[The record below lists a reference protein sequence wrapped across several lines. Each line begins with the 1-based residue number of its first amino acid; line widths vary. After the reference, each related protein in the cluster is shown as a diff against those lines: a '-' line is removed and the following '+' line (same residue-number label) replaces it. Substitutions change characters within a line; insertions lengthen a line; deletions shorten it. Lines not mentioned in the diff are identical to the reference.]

1 MPIAKETK
9 YIANK
14 GINTNLSNRFDHIKL
29 SSNMQIGDNNN
40 ENTEN
45 TNIDENIE
53 KQITII
59 HDVHGNVHVHS
70 NQGQLGGS
78 ASQRPNTKNYI
89 STEHAVT
96 VLFALLGLA
105 VISIAIGIAVSCVS
119 KQRRRRKKNNDDRIS
134 RHQEITQSNREL
146 NLLNEITELRSRLEL
161 HERVQSTSRQ
171 DKIILPKE
179 ESRNEPDR
187 LFGVYPSLSD
197 VSEI

>member
-14 GINTNLSNRFDHIKL
+14 GINTKLSNRFDHIKL

>member
-78 ASQRPNTKNYI
+78 ASQRPNTKNFI

-96 VLFALLGLA
+96 ILFALLGLA

-119 KQRRRRKKNNDDRIS
+119 KKRRRRKKTDADRIS
-134 RHQEITQSNREL
+134 RHQEISQSNREL
-146 NLLNEITELRSRLEL
+146 NLINEINDLRSRLEL

-171 DKIILPKE
+171 DKIIFPKE
-179 ESRNEPDR
+179 ESENIPDR

-197 VSEI
+197 VSDI